1 MGALLMSNEVMK
13 DLVPEL
19 CTQIEDRILSVLNV
33 YPGISLSMLHY
44 AMNAPANVWRPVF
57 ERLLRG
63 GQIVKIT
70 VRQNVCT
77 CDKVWGKSGRKLYS
91 KYFRQ
96 EDVRQYET
104 YITQIHA
111 LAVIS

>member
-1 MGALLMSNEVMK
+1 MSSEVMQE
-13 DLVPEL
+13 LVPEL
-19 CTQIEDRILSVLNV
+19 CAQIEDKILSTLNV

-44 AMNAPANVWRPVF
+44 AMNAPASVWRPVF

-70 VRQNVCT
+70 VRQSVHT
-77 CDKVWGKSGRKLYS
+77 CDTVWGKSDRKLYS

-96 EDVRQYET
+96 GDVRQYET
-104 YITQIHA
+104 YITQMHA
-111 LAVIS
+111 LTVIS